1 MKPSLLALLCC
12 LSISASLG
20 ADALADAEELHRND
34 AYREELELL
43 SAALDRDNPAELQGE
58 ILTRL
63 SRASLALADKE
74 IHRKG
79 AEEPLVAGYAEGS
92 ELASRALEENPSN
105 YLGYYWRAANLLRWI
120 ELKGL
125 LESLDKAALI
135 REDLEKAV
143 NANPNHAESWLALG
157 ELYLM
162 LPGLISF
169 GNTDYAVSLSRKAV
183 SVAGE
188 DEYPAYLGLARA
200 LHKRDWSSRKRYDSL
215 SEKAREYQK
224 RTSRLEQ
231 GWFFEGDLDFSRI
244 PVYAPKPLR
253 NLSDREEALA
263 LMRWLK
269 EKLEESALRA
279 SEERLLDRVVR
290 LYEEWF

>member
-1 MKPSLLALLCC
+1 MKKGLLALLLCAIAVSPGGSDP
-12 LSISASLG
+12 LRD
-20 ADALADAEELHRND
+20 ADTLHQEDAYQEELS
-34 AYREELELL
+34 LL
-43 SAALDRDNPAELQGE
+43 FAALDEDNPAELQGE
-58 ILTRL
+58 IYWRL
-63 SRASLALADKE
+63 SRATLEQADKELHRDGAQDTTISRYGEGRELASLALDA
-74 IHRKG
+74 
-79 AEEPLVAGYAEGS
+79 
-92 ELASRALEENPSN
+92 NPSN
-105 YLGYYWRAANLLRWI
+105 YLGYYWRSANLLRWI

-143 NANPNHAESWLALG
+143 NANPNHAGSWLALG
-157 ELYLM
+157 ELFRI

-169 GNTDYAVSLSRKAV
+169 GNTDYAVSLARKGV
-183 SVAGE
+183 SVAE
-188 DEYPAYLGLARA
+188 DEEYEVFLGLARN

-231 GWFFEGDLDFSRI
+231 GWFFEGTLDFSSI
-244 PVYAPKPLR
+244 PAYAPKPLR

-269 EKLEESALRA
+269 SELESRELNPR
-279 SEERLLDRVVR
+279 EVRLLDQILI
-290 LYEEWF
+290 LYQDWF